1 MGELR
6 CVEIRVVVYVYMHS
20 MVSSMQVIS
29 VCDVCVC
36 YMSVGVALCVVYV
49 SVGVAVS
56 VWCAPAH

>member
-1 MGELR
+1 MRAWLLVGELR

-36 YMSVGVALCVVYV
+36 YM
-49 SVGVAVS
+49 
-56 VWCAPAH
+56 